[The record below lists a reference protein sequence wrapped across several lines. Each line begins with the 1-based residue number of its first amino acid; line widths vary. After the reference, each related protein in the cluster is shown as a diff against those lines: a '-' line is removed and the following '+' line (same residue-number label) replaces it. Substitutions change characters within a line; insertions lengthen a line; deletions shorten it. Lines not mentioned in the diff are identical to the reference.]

1 MSRKDLCERLIA
13 GANTHSI
20 TLLIALRAGR
30 TKQSET
36 WASVLHHSSPSDGKK
51 NMGNYTFSARVI
63 NHYNHLLYTALL
75 NIPPGQKEEI
85 YRLKIQ

>member
-1 MSRKDLCERLIA
+1 MSRKDLCARLIA

-36 WASVLHHSSPSDGKK
+36 WASVLHHRNPSDGKK
-51 NMGNYTFSARVI
+51 KGK
-63 NHYNHLLYTALL
+63 LYILSL
-75 NIPPGQKEEI
+75 
-85 YRLKIQ
+85 YH